1 MSPMICVCLQR
12 PVRRES
18 LVQCVV
24 CGEKGC
30 KRHNKTDRKEA
41 LQVRCYLVYWTRPY
55 TSPPLLSLSFLPPS
69 LSLCSHGM
77 VSLLQKLWTVHS
89 LRWVC
94 VIPSVTITEY
104 TRCFSPLLS
113 SLFSFLRLCCRDLC
127 IHGTGTV

>member
-69 LSLCSHGM
+69 LCAAMGWFH
-77 VSLLQKLWTVHS
+77 
-89 LRWVC
+89 
-94 VIPSVTITEY
+94 
-104 TRCFSPLLS
+104 
-113 SLFSFLRLCCRDLC
+113 CCRNCGRCAL
-127 IHGTGTV
+127 